1 MTMRENNGTNTLP
14 VFDEIGNIG
23 HDNIYAQQL
32 SFGKHQARVNDDN
45 VIAPAHGHAV
55 HSELAQTA
63 EGHNLQFSGWHFMCP
78 LIVARRMGSQR
89 SGRLHAEFIHQTGT
103 GLSVLL
109 DLCSSEMAEQ
119 LRKSWL
125 RGRVENALRRG
136 FQHAYE
142 KVKVDPNKFLLQLR
156 TAYGVPI
163 NSFQGIYS
171 VDVTVLDDLANR
183 VIHSS
188 MKLAA
193 AQGAGFGL
201 GGILT
206 MVPDLGILAGITLRT
221 IQKLSLI
228 YGFEYNTDEETAEL
242 WIAAA
247 SAAGVDISREV
258 LEKEVVNRF
267 VPKVIQ
273 RIAAQ
278 ASKEA
283 VEKWSGRVIPVAS
296 SAIGAGLN
304 YYFVRAWG
312 QRAQAHF
319 RDKHIELRRHRFAEE
334 SAPPMVVSP
343 VPPSF

>member
-1 MTMRENNGTNTLP
+1 
-14 VFDEIGNIG
+14 
-23 HDNIYAQQL
+23 
-32 SFGKHQARVNDDN
+32 
-45 VIAPAHGHAV
+45 
-55 HSELAQTA
+55 
-63 EGHNLQFSGWHFMCP
+63 
-78 LIVARRMGSQR
+78 
-89 SGRLHAEFIHQTGT
+89 
-103 GLSVLL
+103 
-109 DLCSSEMAEQ
+109 MAIQ
-119 LRKSWL
+119 HRKSWL
-125 RGRVENALRRG
+125 RRRVENGLRRG

-142 KVKVDPNKFLLQLR
+142 TVKVDPNKFLLQLR

-163 NSFQGIYS
+163 SSFQGIYS
-171 VDVTVLDDLANR
+171 LDVSIPDDLAND
-183 VIHSS
+183 VIRSG

-193 AQGAGFGL
+193 AEGAGFGL

-206 MVPDLGILAGITLRT
+206 IVPDLSILAGITLRT

-278 ASKEA
+278 ASREA
-283 VEKWSGRVIPVAS
+283 VEKWSARVIPIAS
-296 SAIGAGLN
+296 SAIGAALN

-312 QRAQAHF
+312 ERAKAHF
-319 RDKHIELRRHRFAEE
+319 RQKHLELRHRR
-334 SAPPMVVSP
+334 SAAMPALPIVSN
-343 VPPSF
+343 